1 MIKIYLGIGSTNA
14 AVMLWMLSRSDAR
27 ATNDVIP
34 IALEA
39 LKKTTFDGFVTFT
52 TARTEMCSRNSRR
65 LFIVHLRVL
74 CS

>member
-27 ATNDVIP
+27 TTNDVIP

-39 LKKTTFDGFVTFT
+39 LKKTTFDGFMTFA
-52 TARTEMCSRNSRR
+52 TARTEMCSHISSG
-65 LFIVHLRVL
+65 LFIVHLWVL